1 MLVILAAIFATLVGS
16 PAVANELNF
25 EELKKVPGLWAKAQ
39 REIDSFKV

>member
-25 EELKKVPGLWAKAQ
+25 EELKKVPVLWAKVQ
-39 REIDSFKV
+39 RELINFRV